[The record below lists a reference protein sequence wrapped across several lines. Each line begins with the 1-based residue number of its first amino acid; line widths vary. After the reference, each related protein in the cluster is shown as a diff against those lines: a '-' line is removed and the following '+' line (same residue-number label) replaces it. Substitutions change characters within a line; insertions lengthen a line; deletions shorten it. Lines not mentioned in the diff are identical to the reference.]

1 MEVIME
7 KYTWTEILDRD
18 LAEMSRASAN
28 GEMAKHARACSHYEA
43 HKEMV
48 ARGDDCPYIRP
59 VN

>member
-1 MEVIME
+1 ME

-48 ARGDDCPYIRP
+48 ARGDDCHYIRP